1 MPEIEFYSILTK
13 KGKEKEMACLAG
25 NQEFDIWEIAVGDS
39 NGSYYEPDE
48 AQTSLKNECWRGS
61 VIRCENED
69 NTRYAIAEIPADK
82 GGFTIRE
89 IGGFD
94 KSGNLVIIGKFP
106 ENVKRLPE
114 TGDIKQLALRLDL
127 SVVNELVLP
136 LIVDPSINTPS
147 VDYVE
152 KHFQAL
158 REKGQPEG
166 YASLNKYGRVPVNQ
180 VPNFIRGC
188 VNSGPVDE
196 TGCPAILSFDEN
208 TNSVL
213 VNTPFIYT
221 TYSGETYNVSTPLQT
236 VIDENMTG
244 KIRFWVDVDNNGE
257 FFAQPLTNN
266 IYRQKT
272 APPNPL
278 ENDVWINNSVAP
290 ETEFRFINGSWVV
303 YNGVEIGSMTLVSEN
318 VTV

>member
-1 MPEIEFYSILTK
+1 MSDLEFYSILTE

-25 NQEFDIWEIAVGDS
+25 EQKFDIWEIAVGDS
-39 NGSYYEPDE
+39 NGSYYEPDA

-106 ENVKRLPE
+106 ENVKRFPE
-114 TGDIKQLALRLDL
+114 TGDIKQLSLRLDL

-147 VDYVE
+147 VAYVE

-166 YASLNKYGRVPVNQ
+166 YASLDEYGRVPVSQ
-180 VPNFIRGC
+180 VPIFIRGC
-188 VNSGPVDE
+188 FNSGPVDE
-196 TGCPAILSFDEN
+196 NGEAALLSLDETVLTLHTPA
-208 TNSVL
+208 VC
-213 VNTPFIYT
+213 T
-221 TYSGETYNVSTPLQT
+221 TVSGETFSVNEDISKDISDLTEGHYNVFY
-236 VIDENMTG
+236 N
-244 KIRFWVDVDNNGE
+244 
-257 FFAQPLTNN
+257 
-266 IYRQKT
+266 
-272 APPNPL
+272 
-278 ENDVWINNSVAP
+278 P
-290 ETEFRFINGSWVV
+290 ETNGLVV
-303 YNGVEIGSMTLVSEN
+303 YANTIFQQKSKPVNWNVNDIWIDTSVMPYLSKIKKSETE
-318 VTV
+318 VQIVKLIKCGLITIEV